1 MARMRLRF
9 NVWPDPVIELT
20 DTPNP
25 KCRTCKGE
33 GGWDYDYGHPE
44 TGEYDGTDTE
54 YCACWDPDHVRRLL
68 PVPRLLAR
76 LLFGW
81 APPVYSE
88 EPPF

>member
-9 NVWPDPVIELT
+9 NIWPDPVIELT

-25 KCRTCKGE
+25 KCPGCKGE

-44 TGEYDGTDTE
+44 TGEYDGTRTE
-54 YCACWDPDHVRRLL
+54 YCDCWDPDHVRRLM
-68 PVPRLLAR
+68 PVPRWIAR
-76 LLFGW
+76 RWIGW
-81 APPVYSE
+81 SIAVYSD